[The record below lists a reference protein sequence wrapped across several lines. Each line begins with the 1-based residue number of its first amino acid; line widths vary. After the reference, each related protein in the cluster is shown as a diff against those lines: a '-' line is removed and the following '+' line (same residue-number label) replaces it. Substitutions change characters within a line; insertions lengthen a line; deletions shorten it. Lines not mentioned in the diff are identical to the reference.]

1 MTGANTLCEGGFTA
15 NPFFKIQPMDAIFD
29 DLSSALRKPHSD
41 AWDKIRAIAIDA
53 AGKFFTGIAIGMGFA
68 IVHAVAG

>member
-1 MTGANTLCEGGFTA
+1 
-15 NPFFKIQPMDAIFD
+15 MDAIFD